1 MKFSLFFQ
9 VWEYKITW
17 DMQRFIFKL
26 FKGQFFISFS
36 NSIFIY
42 HLTRSLFGK
51 GERETIFYPYCLE
64 VRCQKA
70 IALNRFQD
78 HKKLSQEAWASFLL
92 TKSNLSITTV
102 SLFDDN
108 MMCN

>member
-1 MKFSLFFQ
+1 MLPNGI
-9 VWEYKITW
+9 W
-17 DMQRFIFKL
+17 
-26 FKGQFFISFS
+26 
-36 NSIFIY
+36 IY
-42 HLTRSLFGK
+42 TYVLTRTNKGGFTFRDGRNPVLIFGVDLSET
-51 GERETIFYPYCLE
+51 ERETIFYPYCLE